1 VLDGSKTL
9 TVRWDEAI
17 TVGPVI
23 LSVGPKDDRDV
34 VGATVLEVR
43 RIAAADL
50 SPHDVDAPDD
60 TDMAEYVAQLRDNY
74 YPSMP
79 DDAILDVVRFRVD

>member
-1 VLDGSKTL
+1 
-9 TVRWDEAI
+9 
-17 TVGPVI
+17 
-23 LSVGPKDDRDV
+23 
-34 VGATVLEVR
+34 
-43 RIAAADL
+43 
-50 SPHDVDAPDD
+50 VDAPDD

>member
-1 VLDGSKTL
+1 
-9 TVRWDEAI
+9 
-17 TVGPVI
+17 
-23 LSVGPKDDRDV
+23 
-34 VGATVLEVR
+34 VLEVR